1 MNDIPLDKVEI
12 FTESIKKHFNCT
24 NSGIHGKSHKQ
35 EIKIKKR
42 NADFCSVYTCKS
54 IAIDKRLDLIS
65 FLLPTK
71 KIWILTDSK
80 SAVQHLAKW
89 HNVRDFTGM
98 NILKKQKNLSRSH
111 QIHMQW

>member
-42 NADFCSVYTCKS
+42 NADFCSVFKYEL
-54 IAIDKRLDLIS
+54 IAIDADFIIPTFEEILDS
-65 FLLPTK
+65 Y
-71 KIWILTDSK
+71 
-80 SAVQHLAKW
+80 
-89 HNVRDFTGM
+89 
-98 NILKKQKNLSRSH
+98 
-111 QIHMQW
+111 